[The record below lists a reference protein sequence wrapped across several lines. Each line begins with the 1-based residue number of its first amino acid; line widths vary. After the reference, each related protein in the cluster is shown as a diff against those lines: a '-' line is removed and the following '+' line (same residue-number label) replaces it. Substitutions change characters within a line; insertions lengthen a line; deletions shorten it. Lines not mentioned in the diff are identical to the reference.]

1 MPGFH
6 KVDLTLAGRIEDYN
20 QFGRTENP
28 KFSLRWEPVEGI
40 ALRGSYGTSFRA
52 PQFDELI
59 GPALSLYTTLSV
71 PDPASPTGSSN
82 VLALFGYAPNIQ
94 PEKANRSEERRVGKE
109 CGGTCRSRGSTYN

>member
-1 MPGFH
+1 MILHPPKSNRTDPLFPYTTLFRSPDPGFPGPRHVNSIYAEILVPVFGPDNEMPGFH

-52 PQFDELI
+52 PQFEI
-59 GPALSLYTTLSV
+59 GRAHV
-71 PDPASPTGSSN
+71 
-82 VLALFGYAPNIQ
+82 
-94 PEKANRSEERRVGKE
+94 
-109 CGGTCRSRGSTYN
+109 